1 MTRTKR
7 AVASEAFLVPAA
19 MRQPAAD
26 LGPRAH
32 RTIARILDAARQ
44 AFLTAGYS
52 GTTIDEIARLAEVSR
67 ASVYT
72 YFPSKRDIMLAA
84 GAQSSTESEALIDR
98 VPEMIVSE
106 EGTIAWVAEYFTF
119 LKVQG
124 SFAFAWTQAAHDDEE
139 IRTAGMKRHLST
151 CARLGNALASVRDA
165 DVPDPT
171 ALGLIAMSM
180 MERSWNYGA
189 LYGSGMDAERLH
201 RNIGK
206 VLWSSLRRLNPS
218 LASV

>member
-1 MTRTKR
+1 
-7 AVASEAFLVPAA
+7 
-19 MRQPAAD
+19 MRQPAED

-32 RTIARILDAARQ
+32 RTISRILDAARQ

-52 GTTIDEIARLAEVSR
+52 GTTIDEIARRAEVSR

-119 LKVQG
+119 LEVQG

-139 IRTAGMKRHLST
+139 IRTAGMKRHLNT
-151 CARLGNALASVRDA
+151 CARLGKALAAVRDA

-180 MERSWNYGA
+180 MERSWNYSA
-189 LYGSGMDAERLH
+189 LYGPGMDAERLH
-201 RNIGK
+201 LNIGK
-206 VLWSSLRRLNPS
+206 ILWSSLRRLDTAAA
-218 LASV
+218 ASSR

>member
-1 MTRTKR
+1 MTRKKQIS
-7 AVASEAFLVPAA
+7 ANEAFLVPAA

-32 RTIARILDAARQ
+32 RTIERILDASRQ

-84 GAQSSTESEALIDR
+84 GAQSASESEALIDR
-98 VPEMIVSE
+98 VALMITSE
-106 EGTIAWVAEYFTF
+106 EGTIAWVAEYFSF
-119 LKVQG
+119 LELQG

-139 IRTAGMKRHLST
+139 IRTAGMKRHLRT
-151 CARLGNALASVRDA
+151 CARLGKAFAAVRDA
-165 DVPDPT
+165 NVSDPT

-189 LYGSGMDAERLH
+189 LYDDGMDAERLH
-201 RNIGK
+201 QNIGK
-206 VLWSSLRRLNPS
+206 ILWSSLRRLDTS
-218 LASV
+218 AVAT

>member
-7 AVASEAFLVPAA
+7 AGTGEAFLVPAA

-32 RTIARILDAARQ
+32 RTIARILDASRQ

-72 YFPSKRDIMLAA
+72 YFPSKRDI
-84 GAQSSTESEALIDR
+84 
-98 VPEMIVSE
+98 IVSE
-106 EGTIAWVAEYFTF
+106 EGTIHWVAEYFKF
-119 LKVQG
+119 LEVQG

-151 CARLGNALASVRDA
+151 CARLGKALAAVRDA
-165 DVPDPT
+165 NVPDPT

-189 LYGSGMDAERLH
+189 LYGPGMDAERLH
-201 RNIGK
+201 LNIGK
-206 VLWSSLRRLNPS
+206 ILWSSLRRLEPAVS
-218 LASV
+218 A